1 MVTLVDPQESDL
13 ELHAVD
19 RLVDVIGEPR
29 VEDVVVVAVHQVRLR
44 RSEREVAQSAYAGD
58 ESAAEDVQWQG

>member
-58 ESAAEDVQWQG
+58 ESAAEDVQGQG